1 MNERIK
7 ELSEQAHHI
16 TADELAHLQ
25 RVHNRT
31 YDLNESAAIYNEKF
45 AELIV
50 QECIDIIAPYTVRM
64 SRPGEEY
71 LHPIQEIRKNFG
83 VEE

>member
-7 ELSEQAHHI
+7 ELAKKAGINLTPAQFSGVLE
-16 TADELAHLQ
+16 DEVDEFTL
-25 RVHNRT
+25 
-31 YDLNESAAIYNEKF
+31 EKF

-50 QECIDIIAPYTVRM
+50 RECAKIADIADENKCEWIGGNILTR
-64 SRPGEEY
+64 
-71 LHPIQEIRKNFG
+71 FG

>member
-1 MNERIK
+1 MMNERIK
-7 ELSEQAHHI
+7 L
-16 TADELAHLQ
+16 LAAQ
-25 RVHNRT
+25 CW
-31 YDLNESAAIYNEKF
+31 DLKLDGIQHFDQERF

-50 QECIDIIAPYTVRM
+50 QECIDIIAPYSVRM

-71 LHPIQEIRKNFG
+71 LHPIQEIKEHFG

>member
-1 MNERIK
+1 MNERIR
-7 ELSEQAHHI
+7 ELSEQAHRS
-16 TADELAHLQ
+16 TTNELAHLQ

-50 QECIDIIAPYTVRM
+50 RECMDVVDGYTKQRAFDTHYNAV
-64 SRPGEEY
+64 EQIEA
-71 LHPIQEIRKNFG
+71 LFG
-83 VEE
+83 I